1 MARYWLDDLQ
11 RILFQVPQAPN
22 MAQLEANNACNLDC
36 TMCPR
41 NELNI
46 QLKEM
51 DFEVYS
57 NTLYK
62 LRDLNINEIDIGGW
76 GEITYHSRFF
86 ELIELAKELG
96 FKVYFTSNGL
106 LLNQKKLERL
116 LEIGLDGIT
125 FSIDSAEKQTK
136 DFTGHINVPVWKKLR
151 LLLSL
156 RDPKKTH
163 VKVNTLVQKANYH
176 EVIAISNSLDKLKID
191 MHIIF
196 GPNISRDIENLR
208 VPYDTEY
215 KLYESIEELRE
226 SKQWDM
232 IVSTPLGR
240 YHKDKRRYHFMLG
253 ERCPQTWQN
262 IYVNRSGYVTPCTL
276 LPDWHIDKLE
286 NITNIDQLW
295 NHKRYKD
302 FRRNQ
307 KHYCDG
313 CDAMKFEK
321 HDK

>member
-11 RILFQVPQAPN
+11 RILFQIPNKPN
-22 MAQLEANNACNLDC
+22 MIQLEANNACNLDC

-41 NELNI
+41 HELNI
-46 QLKEM
+46 DLDEM
-51 DFEVYS
+51 NFDLYS
-57 NTLYK
+57 DTLHRLNK
-62 LRDLNINEIDIGGW
+62 LNIKEIDIGGW

-86 ELIELAKELG
+86 DLIKLAKSLD

-106 LLNQKKLERL
+106 LLNEKMFKKLL
-116 LEIGLDGIT
+116 DIGLDGIT
-125 FSIDSAEKQTK
+125 LSIDSIEKQTK

-151 LLLSL
+151 LFLSL
-156 RDPKKTH
+156 RDKSKTH
-163 VKVNTLVQKANYH
+163 LKVNTLVQKANAH
-176 EVIAISNSLDKLKID
+176 EIIAISNALDKLEVD

-196 GPNISRDIENLR
+196 GPNIARDIDNLR
-208 VPYDTEY
+208 VPYQEEY
-215 KLYESIEELRE
+215 KLYETIESLKEN
-226 SKQWDM
+226 KHWKM

-262 IYVNRSGYVTPCTL
+262 IYVNRIGYVTPCTL
-276 LPDWHIDKLE
+276 LPDWHIDKLS
-286 NITNIDQLW
+286 NIKSIDQLW
-295 NHKRYKD
+295 NHPKYKD

-307 KHYCDG
+307 KHYCNG
-313 CDAMKFEK
+313 CDAMKFDK